1 MLRESLLPLPITP
14 FRRFRASLLL
24 GCLGLFCGCAPD
36 SAPDS
41 GIAPSPAPP
50 AVAASAARETVRST
64 ADPAPLES
72 PIRFTDVSAESGV
85 DFVYRGGPSAE
96 RHMTEQNG
104 GGIALFDYDGDGIVD
119 LFLSNGSLD
128 PKSGVAAS
136 QRLYRGLGGCRFR
149 DVTRSAGLESSG
161 FGQGGAAGDYDND
174 GDIDLFVAG
183 YRQSWLWENL
193 GDGTFV
199 EVAAQ
204 AGVAS
209 ELWGTSAAW
218 ADLDDDG
225 LLDLF
230 VVNYVDWSPGTPPC
244 YLPYTPPVK
253 ISCPPNDRPGQ
264 PDRLYRN
271 LGEGRFEEIAATAGV
286 DGGADGKGLAL
297 GIADFNG
304 DGRLD
309 VYVANDTTPN
319 SLFLNE
325 GAGRAGRF
333 TDSAVTE
340 GVAFSTDGTAGS
352 SMGVTVADYDG
363 NGTFD
368 IAVTNFL
375 HQPTD
380 LFQNLGSAG
389 FRPTNQETG
398 IDIVSRPALKFGIVF
413 ADFDADGWPDLFQAN
428 GHIWDLERQ
437 DRAYRYRM
445 PQHLLRN
452 DRGLRF
458 REVSAGSGEY
468 FRKGWL
474 GRGAAV
480 GDLDND
486 GDPDLVVGH
495 LDDPP
500 AILRNDTVPA
510 AKTVSVRL
518 IGTSGARQ
526 PLGRRVDWS
535 VGERRFAT
543 AVPAGGSFQATHD
556 GRLLLPCPGADHLDE
571 ITVRWDGGEV
581 ERWTGLDAARLWI
594 LVQGTGTALGAAVD
608 R

>member
-1 MLRESLLPLPITP
+1 MPRDLLPITL
-14 FRRFRASLLL
+14 FYNLRAWLFV
-24 GCLGLFCGCAPD
+24 GGLGLMCGCAPGPAIQ
-36 SAPDS
+36 SET
-41 GIAPSPAPP
+41 APSSSPPAATAPAPSEP
-50 AVAASAARETVRST
+50 VRPTAVAEPV
-64 ADPAPLES
+64 ES

-104 GGIALFDYDGDGIVD
+104 GGIALFDYDGDGILD

-128 PKSGVAAS
+128 ARSGVAAS

-149 DVTRSAGLESSG
+149 DVTRFAGLESSG
-161 FGQGGAAGDYDND
+161 FGQGAAAGDYDND

-183 YRQSWLWENL
+183 YRQSWLWENQ
-193 GDGTFV
+193 GDGTFA

-204 AGVAS
+204 AGVTS

-230 VVNYVDWSPGTPPC
+230 VVNYIDWSPGTPPC

-271 LGEGRFEEIAATAGV
+271 LGEGRFDEVAATVGV

-319 SLFLNE
+319 ALFLSQ
-325 GAGRAGRF
+325 GARRF
-333 TDSAVTE
+333 ADSAVTE

-352 SMGVTVADYDG
+352 SMGVAVADYDG
-363 NGTFD
+363 SGTFD

-398 IDIVSRPALKFGIVF
+398 IDIVSRPTLKFGIVF
-413 ADFDADGWPDLFQAN
+413 ADFDSDGWPDLFQAN

-458 REVSAGSGEY
+458 RDVSAGSGEY

-500 AILRNDTVPA
+500 AILRNDSVPA
-510 AKTVSVRL
+510 AKSVLVRL

-535 VGERRFAT
+535 VGDRRFVT
-543 AVPAGGSFQATHD
+543 AVSAGGSFQTAHD
-556 GRLLLPCPGADHLDE
+556 SRLLLPCPGTDHLDE

-581 ERWTGLDAARLWI
+581 ERWRGLDAARPWI
-594 LVQGTGTALGAAVD
+594 LVQGSGTALEAAGD

>member
-1 MLRESLLPLPITP
+1 
-14 FRRFRASLLL
+14 
-24 GCLGLFCGCAPD
+24 
-36 SAPDS
+36 
-41 GIAPSPAPP
+41 
-50 AVAASAARETVRST
+50 
-64 ADPAPLES
+64 
-72 PIRFTDVSAESGV
+72 
-85 DFVYRGGPSAE
+85 
-96 RHMTEQNG
+96 MTEQNG
-104 GGIALFDYDGDGIVD
+104 GGIALFDYDGDGILD
-119 LFLSNGSLD
+119 LFLSNSSLH
-128 PKSGVAAS
+128 SESNSSAS
-136 QRLYRGLGGCRFR
+136 QRLYRGLGNCRFR
-149 DVTRSAGLESSG
+149 DVTRSAGLESTG
-161 FGQGGAAGDYDND
+161 FGQGAAAGDFDND
-174 GDIDLFVAG
+174 GDVDLFVAG
-183 YRQSWLWENL
+183 YRRSWLWENQ
-193 GDGTFV
+193 GDGTFS
-199 EVAAQ
+199 EVTER

-209 ELWGTSAAW
+209 DLWGTSAAW

-230 VVNYVDWSPGTPPC
+230 VVNYVDWSPGTSPC

-253 ISCPPNDRPGQ
+253 ISCPPNDRSGQ

-271 LGEGRFEEIAATAGV
+271 RGDGGFEEIAATAGV
-286 DGGADGKGLAL
+286 DGGTDGKGLAL

-319 SLFLNE
+319 SLFLNQ
-325 GAGRAGRF
+325 GAGRFA
-333 TDSAVTE
+333 DSAVLE

-352 SMGVTVADYDG
+352 SMGVAVADYDG
-363 NGTFD
+363 SGTFD

-398 IDIVSRPALKFGIVF
+398 IDIVSRPTLKFGIVF
-413 ADFDADGWPDLFQAN
+413 ADFDSDGWPDLFQAN

-445 PQHLLRN
+445 SQHLLRN

-458 REVSAGSGEY
+458 RDVSAGSGDY

-474 GRGAAV
+474 GRAVAV

-495 LDDPP
+495 LDDLP
-500 AILRNDTVPA
+500 AILRNDSVA
-510 AKTVSVRL
+510 SAKTVSVRL
-518 IGTSGARQ
+518 IGTTGSRQ
-526 PLGRRVDWS
+526 PLGRRVEWS
-535 VGERRFAT
+535 VGDRRFAA

-556 GRLLLPCPGADHLDE
+556 GRLLLPCPGADRLDE
-571 ITVRWDGGEV
+571 LTVQWGSGEV
-581 ERWTGLDAARLWI
+581 ERWPNLKAGRSWI
-594 LVQGTGTALGAAVD
+594 LLQGTGTSLAAPAD